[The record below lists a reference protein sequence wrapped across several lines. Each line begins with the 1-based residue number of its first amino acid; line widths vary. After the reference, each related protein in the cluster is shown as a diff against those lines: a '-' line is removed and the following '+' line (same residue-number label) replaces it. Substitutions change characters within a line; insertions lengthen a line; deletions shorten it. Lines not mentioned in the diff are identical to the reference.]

1 MRNFKTNLI
10 RRLARPRSKALIGR
24 VSGGYSVS
32 SKQNDG
38 YVPVHDHAGQLVR
51 PSILCIPAVPPGEDS
66 VMDNE
71 WAMYVD
77 PSEAVDGEEPQPGG
91 GGGGID
97 EDELWAILRDTGSE
111 TIAKNHLPSDVVYTE
126 DIQDLLSDFATQD
139 WVNSQGYL
147 TEAALYGYATQ
158 DWVDDNFVRPSELP
172 PLSKYLFWGT
182 SVSPKQHVSVT
193 DGNGT
198 SRSLS
203 LSTHT
208 HDKDDITDFPTSW
221 DWSDIDNTPTTLA
234 GYGIT
239 DAYTD
244 GEVDGLLGNYVTLDT
259 AQEITGLKTF
269 ASLCTLAG
277 GALVSGYL
285 TIGAAAVNEDYPLY
299 VGGDAWI
306 GSCLGVT
313 EGIDCQGYIAA
324 GVLNIPSA
332 DGNRLYSLSVDPAGA
347 VSGEDPDPID
357 EDALWAILQDTGTE
371 RISKNHLPSDVV
383 YTEDIQDLGGGAV
396 WYGQI
401 SSGGTVTKRGGTAT
415 LRVTHTTTGTYT
427 VSGLTAA
434 NVAAVTPMYVASG
447 SISPVQ
453 TAHSA
458 VIVRSMASL
467 TVHMF
472 DKNGDKADYGFY
484 LMAM

>member
-97 EDELWAILRDTGSE
+97 EDELWAILRDAGTE
-111 TIAKNHLPSDVVYTE
+111 TIAKNHLPSDVVYTGSLE
-126 DIQDLLSDFATQD
+126 TLLSHFATQD
-139 WVNSQGYL
+139 WVVSQGYL
-147 TEAALYGYATQ
+147 TGTALYGYATQ
-158 DWVDDNFVRPSELP
+158 DWVDENFVRPSELP

-208 HDKDDITDFPTSW
+208 HDRDDITDFPTSW
-221 DWSDIDNTPTTLA
+221 DWSKIDNTPTTLA

-244 GEVDGLLGNYVTLDT
+244 GEVDGLLENYVTLGT

-285 TIGAAAVNEDYPLY
+285 TIGAAAVNEDYQLY
-299 VGGDAWI
+299 VSGDAWI
-306 GSCLGVT
+306 DSYLGVT

-324 GVLNIPSA
+324 DVLYIPSA

-347 VSGEDPDPID
+347 VTGEDPDPID

-383 YTEDIQDLGGGAV
+383 YTEDIQDLASGAV

-401 SSGGTVTKRGGTAT
+401 SSGGAVTKRGGTAT

-427 VSGLTAA
+427 ISGLTAA
-434 NVAAVTPMYVASG
+434 NVATVTPMYVASG

-472 DKNGDKADYGFY
+472 DENGDKADYGFY

>member
-77 PSEAVDGEEPQPGG
+77 PSEAVDGEEPQPDG

-126 DIQDLLSDFATQD
+126 DIQDL
-139 WVNSQGYL
+139 
-147 TEAALYGYATQ
+147 
-158 DWVDDNFVRPSELP
+158 
-172 PLSKYLFWGT
+172 
-182 SVSPKQHVSVT
+182 
-193 DGNGT
+193 
-198 SRSLS
+198 
-203 LSTHT
+203 
-208 HDKDDITDFPTSW
+208 
-221 DWSDIDNTPTTLA
+221 
-234 GYGIT
+234 
-239 DAYTD
+239 
-244 GEVDGLLGNYVTLDT
+244 
-259 AQEITGLKTF
+259 
-269 ASLCTLAG
+269 
-277 GALVSGYL
+277 
-285 TIGAAAVNEDYPLY
+285 
-299 VGGDAWI
+299 
-306 GSCLGVT
+306 
-313 EGIDCQGYIAA
+313 
-324 GVLNIPSA
+324 
-332 DGNRLYSLSVDPAGA
+332 
-347 VSGEDPDPID
+347 
-357 EDALWAILQDTGTE
+357 
-371 RISKNHLPSDVV
+371 
-383 YTEDIQDLGGGAV
+383 GGGAV

-401 SSGGTVTKRGGTAT
+401 SSSGVVTKRGGTAT

-427 VSGLTAA
+427 ISGLTAA
-434 NVAAVTPMYVASG
+434 NVATVTPMYVASG